1 MKTKKNLVLAV
12 LSICVLTISLT
23 FALVDALVPLDVWT
37 HPLLNFLFC
46 AAVGFGIIAMCL
58 GFTKSLPWY
67 FFLSTV
73 LLGLAFFYALV
84 QYIPWWICVLIV
96 VVVWAIFGIMSFMK
110 AGNQTEDIALN
121 KSPDYKTFEQ
131 RKAEE
136 AAKKAEEK
144 KTEKP
149 LPEIKSFKDK
159 D

>member
-12 LSICVLTISLT
+12 LSVCILALSLA
-23 FALVDALVPLDVWT
+23 FALVDALVPLEVWT

-46 AAVGFGIIAMCL
+46 VLLGFGIMTVYL
-58 GFTKSLPWY
+58 GFAKSSPWY
-67 FFLSTV
+67 FFLSSIM
-73 LLGLAFFYALV
+73 LGLAFFYALV
-84 QYIPWWICVLIV
+84 QYVPWWICLLIV
-96 VVVWAIFGIMSFMK
+96 IVVWAIFGIMSFMK

-136 AAKKAEEK
+136 AAAKAEEK
-144 KTEKP
+144 KNAKP

>member
-1 MKTKKNLVLAV
+1 MRTKKNLILAV
-12 LSICVLTISLT
+12 LSICVLAAALV
-23 FALVDALVPLDVWT
+23 FALVDALVPLDLWT

-46 AAVGFGIIAMCL
+46 IAVGFGIIAVCL
-58 GFTKSLPWY
+58 GFKNSSPWY
-67 FFLSTV
+67 FFLSAV
-73 LLGLAFFYALV
+73 LLGLALLYVLL
-84 QYIPWWICVLIV
+84 QYLTWWICLLIV
-96 VVVWAIFGIMSFMK
+96 VVVWAVFGIISFMK

-136 AAKKAEEK
+136 AAKKAEGAK
-144 KTEKP
+144 NAKP

>member
-1 MKTKKNLVLAV
+1 MKTKKNLILAV
-12 LSICVLTISLT
+12 LSICILALALT
-23 FALVDALVPLDVWT
+23 FALVDALVPLNVWT

-46 AAVGFGIIAMCL
+46 AAVGFGIIAIYL
-58 GFTKSLPWY
+58 GFAKSSPWY
-67 FFLSTV
+67 FFLSAV
-73 LLGLAFFYALV
+73 LLGLAFFYVLV
-84 QYIPWWICVLIV
+84 QYISWWICLLIV
-96 VVVWAIFGIMSFMK
+96 VVVWVIFGIMSFMR

-144 KTEKP
+144 KAEKP